1 MASLMET
8 LYDVGAHFA
17 KTKISQSAAPGGPP
31 TLPSF
36 QPPVMPTFQAPA
48 VTMPTAPVF
57 MAPAAAPLT
66 AAPTSAATPPPG
78 SYSATVADGVACLSC
93 TRRHLASMMTATQAA
108 EQAMAEGDEE
118 AAAVQWAR
126 VAAEIDIMEAIDWAP
141 EKLAASPPADQ
152 AIIAAV
158 RPCVEQLRQQIP
170 TPRDAAMALGSAQE
184 NKRFASSR
192 NFTARDQAEIELRL
206 QLLDAHGGA
215 MENTTQD
222 VEARTAFREA
232 RHTID
237 AAQDQGTLYDPETYT
252 AVEAELEVAASR
264 LTATEAIA
272 NPAHVAATCQSCQ
285 KTFYT
290 AWTEA
295 MRQRGRSAS

>member
-17 KTKISQSAAPGGPP
+17 KTKISQSAAPAGPP
-31 TLPSF
+31 MVPSF
-36 QPPVMPTFQAPA
+36 QPPVMPTFQAPTM
-48 VTMPTAPVF
+48 TMPTAPVF
-57 MAPAAAPLT
+57 LAPVAAPATAVGSAPG
-66 AAPTSAATPPPG
+66 ASPG

-93 TRRHLASMMTATQAA
+93 TRRHLASMMTAAQAA
-108 EQAMAEGDEE
+108 QEAMAEGDDD
-118 AAAVQWAR
+118 AAALHWAR

-141 EKLAASPPADQ
+141 EKLAASPAADQ

-158 RPCVEQLRQQIP
+158 RPCVEQLRRQIP

-215 MENTTQD
+215 MENTTAD
-222 VEARTAFREA
+222 DAARTALREA

-237 AAQDQGTLYDPETYT
+237 AAQDHGTLYDPETYT

-264 LTATEAIA
+264 LTPVGDARAAESVATQ
-272 NPAHVAATCQSCQ
+272 CQTCQ

-295 MRQRGRSAS
+295 MRQRGRSPS